1 MINISKHAR
10 YTLCAFALLAPAA
23 FAQSASAQSNSAAQA
38 SQTVQQPGTTQQP
51 AAPAP
56 PATPSA
62 SQDNT
67 PSSDATV
74 TSPRYSFGFRVEYF
88 PQRFFQTA
96 FTTINTTNPILSTSS
111 FGTSAGSKLS
121 FGLASEFRLNDHVTV
136 GLDFFRHQ
144 EEYTQLSLIKSG
156 LQDPNS
162 SYDNRP
168 VTSVTQDTRADYW
181 DFPLVARYYGFH
193 LKRIKYMNWLGQT
206 YLLGGGA
213 FRHVSNIRTGTSTS
227 EPDGSTSYNEI
238 PAAPLHNNL
247 LGVVG
252 GGGYKVFE
260 YGKFKA
266 LAEARY
272 TRWFDSTFE
281 GAAYRGAKNQVELGL
296 SFTY

>member
-10 YTLCAFALLAPAA
+10 YTLCAFALLTPLA
-23 FAQSASAQSNSAAQA
+23 FAQSDNAAQA
-38 SQTVQQPGTTQQP
+38 SQPAQQP
-51 AAPAP
+51 ATPPPTVPAASP
-56 PATPSA
+56 TV

-67 PSSDATV
+67 PSRDTTV
-74 TSPRYSFGFRVEYF
+74 TPPRFSFGFRVEYF
-88 PQRFFQTA
+88 PQRFFQTDY
-96 FTTINTTNPILSTSS
+96 TTINTTNPILSTTS
-111 FGTSAGSKLS
+111 FGTSAGAKLS
-121 FGLASEFRLNDHVTV
+121 YGLTSEYRLNDHITF

-156 LQDPNS
+156 LPDPNS

-168 VTSVTQDTRADYW
+168 VTSVTLDTRADYW

-193 LKRIKYMNWLGQT
+193 MKRIKYMNWLGQT

-227 EPDGSTSYNEI
+227 EPDGTTSYNEI
-238 PAAPLHNNL
+238 PAAPMHNNL

-272 TRWFDSTFE
+272 TRWSGSTFE
-281 GAAYRGAKNQVELGL
+281 GASYRGAKNQVELGL